1 MPLQEDFP
9 LHFSINLRR
18 AAALL
23 LMLATLSGAASTFAQ
38 KASKRARTK
47 GATRVAAATIVN
59 PGDVI
64 ISEFR
69 FSGTS
74 GATDE
79 FIELY
84 NNTGAD
90 IVVAS
95 SDNSAGWLLASS
107 DGSLN
112 VTIPNGEM
120 IPARGHYLIVN
131 SDGYTLGGYPSNT
144 PGAPGAS
151 GDLSYT
157 GDIPD
162 ASVGIVLLRGAN
174 SFTLEDRLDAVGP
187 TGETEAFYKEGN
199 GVVAVGGLSGYD
211 YSFYRN
217 LSSGLPADTDENETD
232 FVFVST
238 TAFPDGARLGAPG
251 PENTGSPIQRNAA
264 LKASLV
270 DPQCSGG
277 GPATSACARVR
288 SGTGGNPISAAFG
301 TLAIRRKFT
310 NTTTANITRLRFRV
324 VDITTVPET
333 GVADLRVIGGSGNF
347 NANTAAGG
355 STTIERLTLEQPQV
369 QTLGGGFNSTL
380 SANTITLGQPLVP
393 GASINVEFL
402 LGVQQ
407 DGNYRFFVNVE
418 ALP

>member
-1 MPLQEDFP
+1 MHFRLS
-9 LHFSINLRR
+9 LHLTL
-18 AAALL
+18 AALL
-23 LMLATLSGAASTFAQ
+23 LLSTLSSSLAFAQ
-38 KASKRARTK
+38 KPVKRSRGK
-47 GATRVAAATIVN
+47 GVSGRVATATVN

-69 FSGTS
+69 FSGGN
-74 GATDE
+74 GAQDE

-84 NNTGAD
+84 NNTDTD

-95 SDNSAGWLLASS
+95 SDNSAGWRLASS

-112 VTIPNGEM
+112 FTIPNGDL

-131 SDGYTLGGYPSNT
+131 ADGYSLGGYPSNT
-144 PGAPGAS
+144 PGVGGTT
-151 GDLSYT
+151 GDRSYT
-157 GDIPD
+157 GDVPD
-162 ASVGIVLLRGAN
+162 KDVGIVLLRGAD

-187 TGETEAFYKEGN
+187 TGEVEAFYKEGN
-199 GVVAVGGLSGYD
+199 GLPSIPGNPGHD

-217 LSSGLPADTDENETD
+217 LASGLPADSDDNEAD
-232 FVFVST
+232 FILVST
-238 TAFPDGARLGAPG
+238 DLSLSGAVLGASG

-277 GPATSACARVR
+277 GAPTSACARVR
-288 SGTGGNPISAAFG
+288 SGAGANPVNAAYG

-310 NTTTANITRLRFRV
+310 NTTTGSVTRLRFRV
-324 VDITTVPET
+324 TNITTATESGT
-333 GVADLRVIGGSGNF
+333 TADLRVIGGSGNF
-347 NANTAAGG
+347 SANTTAGD
-355 STTIERLTLEQPQV
+355 SVTIERLTLEQPPV
-369 QTLGGGFNSTL
+369 QPLGGAFNSTL
-380 SANTITLGQPLVP
+380 SADTVTLRQPLSP

-402 LGVQQ
+402 LGVQL
-407 DGNYRFFVNVE
+407 DGIYRFFVNVE